1 VECHTGINKKI
12 SSDRLW
18 ERIRKGIIK
27 EKYFEKKLFTS
38 YLHEFNAHNEYLSF
52 LIKTGIIGFA
62 LFIYVLYF
70 GFAAALQRQDIL
82 FLSFM
87 VLISI
92 VAISENFL
100 DVNKGIF
107 FYSFFFSFF
116 LLSSKVQKEGNAD
129 FLTKEIGNHR

>member
-1 VECHTGINKKI
+1 MELIKQSPVIGYGSGSEKE
-12 SSDRLW
+12 LL
-18 ERIRKGIIK
+18 K
-27 EKYFEKKLFTS
+27 EKFFEKKLFTS
-38 YLHEFNAHNEYLSF
+38 YLHEFNAHSEYLSF

-70 GFAAALQRQDIL
+70 GFAVALQRQDIL

-87 VLISI
+87 TLIAI

-107 FYSFFFSFF
+107 FYSFFFSLF
-116 LLSSKVQKEGNAD
+116 LLGGTVQKEDSTVFLARKTGN
-129 FLTKEIGNHR
+129 LY